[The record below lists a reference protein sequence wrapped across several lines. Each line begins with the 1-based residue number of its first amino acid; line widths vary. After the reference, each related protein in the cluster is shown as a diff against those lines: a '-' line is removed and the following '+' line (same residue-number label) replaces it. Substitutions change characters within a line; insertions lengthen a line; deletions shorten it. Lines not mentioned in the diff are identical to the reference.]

1 MPGGVANPEY
11 AVLLSARTAENEE
24 WLGVAEKLAKIHGG
38 RILVLPGR
46 LTDCADTLRAA
57 APRYLAIVGPADEF
71 DREAV
76 NAFHRAT
83 RQIDDDPYGD
93 CIWGIITGRSAAD
106 AKRLAEKADPLI
118 VRRAGGTTNLDPARF
133 QLSNCITDWGPYH
146 VRRQEGYTAPE
157 DIRFEPRARMGDQ
170 EAAALVRDGIV
181 RYFTR
186 MMEDDRLQLVVTSSH
201 ATPYNLEMPFEK
213 GLIISSKG
221 RYHVLTLA
229 EKGEY
234 VAALR
239 REEKE
244 GEGPI
249 LDLVERKQYPVIRPD
264 GQTRIWLAAGNC
276 LFGDAHRSGNSMAL
290 TALSSYGCR
299 QLAGY
304 TVPSWYGAAGWGTLD
319 LLMNNHDTS
328 SFAEAWYLNNQWILE
343 RTAREYP
350 RLMEVEFNAPSID
363 KAHQDRAF
371 SAGIARSGYQPGK
384 DTIGLVHDRDVL
396 AFYGDPL
403 WTARLDESHAPSPW
417 HIEYRGNRLTV
428 TANRDAEGNVSYWFP
443 KRRPPEN
450 TDAAT
455 LATPSAPGGK
465 TLSGTGLLTNDFM
478 LIRGLKL
485 KKGEQAVVT
494 FEENAPNLTSDE
506 GEKSR

>member
-1 MPGGVANPEY
+1 M
-11 AVLLSARTAENEE
+11 AR
-24 WLGVAEKLAKIHGG
+24 KLASIHGG
-38 RILVLPGR
+38 RIIVLPGS
-46 LTDCADTLRAA
+46 LTDCASVLREA
-57 APRYLAIVGPADEF
+57 APRYLAIVGTPDEF

-93 CIWGIITGRSAAD
+93 CIWGIVTGRSAAD
-106 AKRLAEKADPLI
+106 AMRLAEKAPALV

-133 QLSNCITDWGPYH
+133 RLCNCITDWGPYH
-146 VRRQEGYTAPE
+146 VRRQQGATPPE
-157 DIRFEPRARMGDQ
+157 DIHFEQSAQAGDARAKTI
-170 EAAALVRDGIV
+170 LRDGIV
-181 RYFTR
+181 RYFAR
-186 MMEDDRLQLVVTSSH
+186 MMERDGLELVVTSSH

-213 GLIISSKG
+213 GLIISGNG

-229 EKGEY
+229 DKREY
-234 VAALR
+234 VQALQ
-239 REEKE
+239 REAKE

-249 LDLVERKQYPVIRPD
+249 LDLIARKNYPVIRPD

-319 LLMNNHDTS
+319 LLMSNHDAS

-350 RLMEVEFNAPSID
+350 KLMKVEFNGPSIHEAD
-363 KAHQDRAF
+363 PAF
-371 SAGIARSGYQPGK
+371 SAGIAQSGYKPDK
-384 DTIGLVHDRDVL
+384 DVIGLVHDRDVL

-403 WTARLDESHAPSPW
+403 WTARLDESRSPSPW
-417 HIEYRGNRLTV
+417 HIDYSGNRLTI

-443 KRRPPEN
+443 KRRP
-450 TDAAT
+450 AAGT
-455 LATPSAPGGK
+455 QTATVATPDAPQGEELGNK
-465 TLSGTGLLTNDFM
+465 VLLTNDFI

-485 KKGEQAVVT
+485 QRGEQATVQ
-494 FEENAPNLTSDE
+494 LQ
-506 GEKSR
+506 